1 MPDPLADTPM
11 PSAPLAPLPPAFFAR
26 PTLDVA
32 RDLLGCL
39 VVYDHPADGRLVG
52 RIVETEAYTAD
63 DPALHGWKATFGG
76 DGIVLPEGRAAGLF
90 AAPGTAYV
98 YLVYYTSWLLNV
110 VTEAENVPGAVLVR
124 AVEPLLGVDAMRE
137 RRPLA
142 RRERDL
148 TNGPGK
154 WTQAFG
160 IAEEAG
166 VARSRFHGTDLTR
179 PPLFFAADPA
189 AAPVAAPF
197 ETAVST
203 RVGIS
208 RGVDRPYRFYVAR
221 HPHVSP
227 GVPSDVRVARKTGR
241 GK

>member
-1 MPDPLADTPM
+1 MPDLTAAT
-11 PSAPLAPLPPAFFAR
+11 PLAPLPPAFFAR
-26 PTLDVA
+26 ATLAVA
-32 RDLLGCL
+32 RDLLGRL
-39 VVYDHPADGRLVG
+39 VVHDDPDAGRLVG

-63 DPALHGWKATFGG
+63 DPALHGWKATFDG
-76 DGIVLPEGRAAGLF
+76 DGVVLPEGRAAGLF

-98 YLVYYTSWLLNV
+98 YLVYTTSWLLNV
-110 VTEAENVPGAVLVR
+110 VTEPEGVPGAVLVR
-124 AVEPLLGVDAMRE
+124 AVEPLVGVDAMRA

-160 IAEEAG
+160 IAEPPG

-179 PPLFFAADPA
+179 PPLFFAADPTA
-189 AAPVAAPF
+189 DPVPF

-208 RGVDRPYRFYVAR
+208 RGVERPYRFYAAG
-221 HPHVSP
+221 HPYVSP
-227 GVPSDVRVARKTGR
+227 GMPSDVRVARNAR
-241 GK
+241 SGK